1 MDEETEQVLEEKIE
15 EELIKPPQALQ
26 KRWCGG
32 TTTPFVIVVA
42 LSIHSF
48 FEGMALGLQTTFAGT
63 ASIFLAIAIHKC
75 FVGMSLGISLL
86 KTQPD
91 NIKLCRCLILIFAAS
106 SPIGIT
112 LGMLIRN
119 TDSLIE
125 TIFTSLAAGTFL
137 YIGCSEVIVKEF
149 SQPDFRLWKL
159 LAYFIGAT
167 IISCLF
173 FLPKPDD

>member
-1 MDEETEQVLEEKIE
+1 MMDEETEQVLEEKIE

-48 FEGMALGLQTTFAGT
+48 FEGMALGLQTTLAGT

-86 KTQPD
+86 KTSPD
-91 NIKLCRCLILIFAAS
+91 NTKLCRCLILIFAAS
-106 SPIGIT
+106 SPVGIT
-112 LGMLIRN
+112 LGMLIR
-119 TDSLIE
+119 TSDSLVE

-149 SQPDFRLWKL
+149 S
-159 LAYFIGAT
+159 
-167 IISCLF
+167 
-173 FLPKPDD
+173 